1 MKSLRPLLAA
11 GLLVI
16 GVIAAIMLART
27 PRGSAPGS
35 DGPPGAL
42 TPTAASGTLVL
53 YFVAEDG
60 RLRREGRE
68 VPEVPAST
76 PALIRLVLD
85 ELLTGSRVGL
95 TSPFPW
101 ATNVQAVLVDNQ
113 GTAYVDLSPP
123 PGEDPPT
130 GSSVEAT
137 LVYAIVDS
145 ITVNC
150 RGIERVQILF
160 GGREIETL
168 GHIDLSRPLA
178 ANADFVNP

>member
-11 GLLVI
+11 GLIVI
-16 GVIAAIMLART
+16 GVIAVIMLART
-27 PRGSAPGS
+27 PRGAVPGS
-35 DGPPGAL
+35 DGPPGAP
-42 TPTAASGTLVL
+42 TPTAASATLVL

-68 VPEVPAST
+68 VPEVPATT
-76 PALIRLVLD
+76 PGLIRLVLD
-85 ELLTGSRVGL
+85 ELLTGSREGL

-101 ATNVQAVLVDNQ
+101 ATNVQAVLVDGK

-123 PGEDPPT
+123 PSENPPT
-130 GSSVEAT
+130 GSNVEAT

-145 ITVNC
+145 ITANC

-168 GHIDLSRPLA
+168 GHLDLSRPLA
-178 ANADFVNP
+178 ASGDFVNP